1 MKSTVNFVY
10 ENILP
15 ISYTHGLKGDAP
27 SGPNFD
33 FLGPMICEVLRTPKI
48 LKSKYIFM
56 VTEVKI
62 KK

>member
-10 ENILP
+10 ENIWP
-15 ISYTHGLKGDAP
+15 ISYTDGLKGDAP

-33 FLGPMICEVLRTPKI
+33 LLRSYDMWSLRTPNI

-56 VTEVKI
+56 LTEVKI
-62 KK
+62 EK